1 MLQTNYNFSKLAEK
15 FEEQFKINVVAIL
28 DKSDFSAKKEGEINI
43 IYTRK
48 IKDYIERGG
57 ERIKRY
63 KSGNLYINLIDILD
77 IAILVVKDSEKA
89 MEFLNGNL
97 SYLIDSSILEQR
109 TNVSNYLQELMTK
122 YVDSKQI
129 VLMYLMNPINKKY
142 SVVNVYEDV
151 MRLCFAN
158 YIIVNN
164 EFPRSILSSL
174 PKPIVDKKNIKGSLH
189 NEAFKQF
196 VNDLVTFVIKG
207 EYRTTDEYSIP
218 DNIEEYMERE
228 RLYLME
234 LCENMPDR
242 QFNYKE
248 LEEARGI
255 AYSVIEQVSAI
266 KVIKSNNVNNME

>member
-1 MLQTNYNFSKLAEK
+1 MLQTNYNFGKLAEK
-15 FEEQFKINVVAIL
+15 FEEQFKINIVAIL

-43 IYTRK
+43 IYTKK
-48 IKDYIERGG
+48 IKDYIERGS
-57 ERIKRY
+57 ERVKRY
-63 KSGNLYINLIDILD
+63 KSGNLHINLIDILD
-77 IAILVVKDSEKA
+77 IAISVVKDSEKA

-109 TNVSNYLQELMTK
+109 LNVSNYLQELMTK

-129 VLMYLMNPINKKY
+129 ALMYLMNPISKKH

-174 PKPIVDKKNIKGSLH
+174 PKPVVDKKNIKGSLH

-196 VNDLVTFVIKG
+196 VTDIVTFVIKG
-207 EYRTTDEYSIP
+207 EYRTTDEYFIP
-218 DNIEEYMERE
+218 DNIEEYMEQE
-228 RLYLME
+228 RLYLRE
-234 LCENMPDR
+234 LCENMSDK
-242 QFNYKE
+242 QFNYKD

-255 AYSVIEQVSAI
+255 AYSVIEQVNAI
-266 KVIKSNNVNNME
+266 KVIKSNKVDNME

>member
-1 MLQTNYNFSKLAEK
+1 MLQTNYNFGKLAEK
-15 FEEQFKINVVAIL
+15 FEEQFKINIVAIL

-43 IYTRK
+43 IYTKK

-97 SYLIDSSILEQR
+97 SYLIDSGILEQR
-109 TNVSNYLQELMTK
+109 LNVSNYLQELMTK

-129 VLMYLMNPINKKY
+129 ALMYLMNPINKKH

-196 VNDLVTFVIKG
+196 VNDIVTFVIKG

-228 RLYLME
+228 RLYLTE

-242 QFNYKE
+242 QFNYRE

-255 AYSVIEQVSAI
+255 AYSVIEQVTAI
-266 KVIKSNNVNNME
+266 KVVKSDKVDNME

>member
-1 MLQTNYNFSKLAEK
+1 MLQTNYNFGKLAEK

-43 IYTRK
+43 IYTKK
-48 IKDYIERGG
+48 IKDYIERGS
-57 ERIKRY
+57 ERVKRY

-77 IAILVVKDSEKA
+77 IAIFVVKDSENT
-89 MEFLNGNL
+89 MEFLDGNL
-97 SYLIDSSILEQR
+97 SYLIDSSLEQR
-109 TNVSNYLQELMTK
+109 ANVSNYLQELMTK

-129 VLMYLMNPINKKY
+129 ALMYLMNPINKKY

-174 PKPIVDKKNIKGSLH
+174 PKPIVDNKNIKGSLH

-218 DNIEEYMERE
+218 DNNEEYMQRE
-228 RLYLME
+228 RL
-234 LCENMPDR
+234 
-242 QFNYKE
+242 
-248 LEEARGI
+248 
-255 AYSVIEQVSAI
+255 
-266 KVIKSNNVNNME
+266 

>member
-1 MLQTNYNFSKLAEK
+1 MLQTNYNFGKLAEK
-15 FEEQFKINVVAIL
+15 FEEQFKINIVAIL

-43 IYTRK
+43 IYTKK
-48 IKDYIERGG
+48 IKDYIERGS
-57 ERIKRY
+57 ERVKQY
-63 KSGNLYINLIDILD
+63 KSGNLHINLIDILD

-109 TNVSNYLQELMTK
+109 LNVSNYLQELMTK
-122 YVDSKQI
+122 YVDSKKI
-129 VLMYLMNPINKKY
+129 ALMYLMNPINKKH
-142 SVVNVYEDV
+142 SVVNVYDDV

-174 PKPIVDKKNIKGSLH
+174 PKPVVDKKNVKGSLH

-196 VNDLVTFVIKG
+196 VTDIVTFVIKG
-207 EYRTTDEYSIP
+207 EYRTTDEYFIP
-218 DNIEEYMERE
+218 DNIEEYMEQE
-228 RLYLME
+228 RLYLTE
-234 LCENMPDR
+234 LCENMSDR

-255 AYSVIEQVSAI
+255 AYSVIEQVNAI
-266 KVIKSNNVNNME
+266 KVIKSNKVDNME

>member
-1 MLQTNYNFSKLAEK
+1 MLQTNYNFGKLAEK
-15 FEEQFKINVVAIL
+15 FEEQFNINIVAIL

-43 IYTRK
+43 IYTKK

-109 TNVSNYLQELMTK
+109 LNVSNYLQELMTK
-122 YVDSKQI
+122 YVDSKKI
-129 VLMYLMNPINKKY
+129 ALMYLMNPINKKH
-142 SVVNVYEDV
+142 SVVNVYEDI

-207 EYRTTDEYSIP
+207 DYRTTDEYSIP
-218 DNIEEYMERE
+218 DNIEEYMEQE
-228 RLYLME
+228 RLYLTE
-234 LCENMPDR
+234 LCENMSDR

-248 LEEARGI
+248 LEEVRGI
-255 AYSVIEQVSAI
+255 AYSIIEQVNAI
-266 KVIKSNNVNNME
+266 KVIKSNKVDNME

>member
-1 MLQTNYNFSKLAEK
+1 MLQTNYNFGKLAEK
-15 FEEQFKINVVAIL
+15 FEEQFKINIVAIL

-43 IYTRK
+43 IYTKK
-48 IKDYIERGG
+48 IKDYIERGS
-57 ERIKRY
+57 ECVKRY
-63 KSGNLYINLIDILD
+63 KSGNLHINLIDILD

-97 SYLIDSSILEQR
+97 SYLIDSGILEQR
-109 TNVSNYLQELMTK
+109 LNVSNYLQELMTK

-129 VLMYLMNPINKKY
+129 ALMYLMNPISKKH

-174 PKPIVDKKNIKGSLH
+174 PKPVVDKKNIKGSLH

-196 VNDLVTFVIKG
+196 VTDIVTFVIKG
-207 EYRTTDEYSIP
+207 EYRTTDEYFIP
-218 DNIEEYMERE
+218 DNIEEYMEQE
-228 RLYLME
+228 RLYLTE
-234 LCENMPDR
+234 LCENMSDR
-242 QFNYKE
+242 QFNYKD

-255 AYSVIEQVSAI
+255 AYSVIEQMNAI
-266 KVIKSNNVNNME
+266 KVIKSNKVDNME

>member
-1 MLQTNYNFSKLAEK
+1 MLQTNYNFGKLAEK
-15 FEEQFKINVVAIL
+15 FEEQFKINIVAIL

-43 IYTRK
+43 IYTKK
-48 IKDYIERGG
+48 IKDYIERGS
-57 ERIKRY
+57 ERVKRY

-109 TNVSNYLQELMTK
+109 LNVSNYLQELMTK

-129 VLMYLMNPINKKY
+129 ALMYLMNPINKKY

-174 PKPIVDKKNIKGSLH
+174 PKPIVDRKNIKGSLY

-228 RLYLME
+228 RLYLIE

>member
-1 MLQTNYNFSKLAEK
+1 MLQTNYNFGKLAEK
-15 FEEQFKINVVAIL
+15 FEEQFKINIVAIL

-43 IYTRK
+43 IYTKK
-48 IKDYIERGG
+48 IKDYIERGS
-57 ERIKRY
+57 ERVKRY
-63 KSGNLYINLIDILD
+63 KSGNLHINLIDILD
-77 IAILVVKDSEKA
+77 IAISVVKDSEKA

-109 TNVSNYLQELMTK
+109 LNVSNYLQELMTK

-129 VLMYLMNPINKKY
+129 ALMYLMNPISKKH

-174 PKPIVDKKNIKGSLH
+174 PKPVVDKKNIKGSLH

-196 VNDLVTFVIKG
+196 VTDIVTFVIKG
-207 EYRTTDEYSIP
+207 EYRTTDEYFIP
-218 DNIEEYMERE
+218 DNIEEYMEQE
-228 RLYLME
+228 RLYLRE
-234 LCENMPDR
+234 LCENMSDR
-242 QFNYKE
+242 QFNYKD

-255 AYSVIEQVSAI
+255 AYSVIEQVNAI
-266 KVIKSNNVNNME
+266 KVIKSNKVDNME

>member
-1 MLQTNYNFSKLAEK
+1 MLQTNYNFGKLAEK
-15 FEEQFKINVVAIL
+15 FEEQFKINIVAIL

-43 IYTRK
+43 IYTKK
-48 IKDYIERGG
+48 IKDYIERGS
-57 ERIKRY
+57 ERVKRY
-63 KSGNLYINLIDILD
+63 KSGTLHINLIDILD
-77 IAILVVKDSEKA
+77 IAISVVKDSEKA

-109 TNVSNYLQELMTK
+109 VNVSNYLQELMTK

-129 VLMYLMNPINKKY
+129 VLMYLMNPISKKH

-174 PKPIVDKKNIKGSLH
+174 PKPVVDKKNIKGSLH

-196 VNDLVTFVIKG
+196 VTDIVTFVIKG
-207 EYRTTDEYSIP
+207 EYRTTDEYFIP
-218 DNIEEYMERE
+218 DNIEEYMKQE
-228 RLYLME
+228 RLYLTE
-234 LCENMPDR
+234 LCENMSDR
-242 QFNYKE
+242 QFNYKD

-255 AYSVIEQVSAI
+255 AYSVIEQVNAI
-266 KVIKSNNVNNME
+266 KVIKSNKVDNME

>member
-1 MLQTNYNFSKLAEK
+1 MLQTNYNFGKLAEK
-15 FEEQFKINVVAIL
+15 FEEQFKINIVAIL

-43 IYTRK
+43 IYTKK

-97 SYLIDSSILEQR
+97 SYLIDSGILEQR
-109 TNVSNYLQELMTK
+109 LNVSNYLQELMTK

-129 VLMYLMNPINKKY
+129 ALMYLMNPINKKH
-142 SVVNVYEDV
+142 SVVNVYEDI

-196 VNDLVTFVIKG
+196 VNDIVTFVIKG

-228 RLYLME
+228 RLYLTE

-242 QFNYKE
+242 QFNYRE

-255 AYSVIEQVSAI
+255 AYSVIEQVTAI
-266 KVIKSNNVNNME
+266 KVVKSDKVDNME

>member
-1 MLQTNYNFSKLAEK
+1 MLQTNYNFGKLAEK
-15 FEEQFKINVVAIL
+15 FEEQFKINIVAIL

-43 IYTRK
+43 IYTKK
-48 IKDYIERGG
+48 IKDYIERGS
-57 ERIKRY
+57 ERVKQY
-63 KSGNLYINLIDILD
+63 KSGNLHINLIDILD

-109 TNVSNYLQELMTK
+109 LNVSNYLQELMTK
-122 YVDSKQI
+122 YVDSKKI
-129 VLMYLMNPINKKY
+129 ALMYLMNPINKKH

-174 PKPIVDKKNIKGSLH
+174 PKPVVDNKNIKGSLH

-196 VNDLVTFVIKG
+196 VTDIVTFVIKG
-207 EYRTTDEYSIP
+207 EYRTTDEYFIP
-218 DNIEEYMERE
+218 DNIEEYMEQE
-228 RLYLME
+228 RLYLTE

-266 KVIKSNNVNNME
+266 KVIQSNKVDNME